1 MRFLGNVLSTIL
13 GLFVFFGIIFIGT
26 IAIVAAIGSS
36 SDTVTIKDNSV
47 ITLDLSQVQYDYA
60 GKYNYKDLNFKDSGN
75 DGVSN
80 ILAALE
86 AAKTDDRIKGV
97 SILNNYATLGL
108 VQMREIRQKLNDF
121 KTSGKFVVAYANEYT
136 QGEYYL
142 NSIADTVYLN
152 PVGAMNFKGLSSEIL
167 YLKGLQD
174 KTGIH
179 MEVIRHGKYK
189 SAVEPFLQDHMSE
202 ANREQVSAFI
212 HSMWQTIVSDIA
224 ESRKVSVDTLNAI
237 ADNLSARTPRLALEA
252 KLVDKVVYEDEY
264 HAGIRKALGVE
275 QSKEYNKISILD
287 YTKDFRLTEKTSGVK
302 DQIAVIYAQ
311 GQILNGE
318 GSVSYIGEGSINRAL
333 RKARLND
340 KVKAIVLRVNS
351 PGGSALTSDLIWREI
366 ELTKKVKPVVVS
378 MGDLAA
384 SGGYYI
390 SCNAD
395 RIFAD
400 PATITGSIGVYG
412 MYPNFKDLANEYGVN
427 AEVVSTHKNASSYS
441 PFRSVDPKFK
451 EVQTESVETI
461 YDTFVNRVAAG
472 RNMTFE
478 QVDAIAQGR
487 VWTGA
492 DAIKNGLVDEL
503 GNIDNAIA
511 YAAEKVEIDKFKV
524 VSYPE
529 YEVNFKDMLRMYFGS
544 SMIQSQDDLLKEK
557 IGEENFKMM
566 EKLNYF
572 NKMKGAQAILPFELS
587 VY

>member
-13 GLFVFFGIIFIGT
+13 GLFVFFGIVFFGT

-36 SDTVTIKDNSV
+36 SDTITIKDNSV

-75 DGVSN
+75 DGVSD

-97 SILNNYATLGL
+97 SILNDYTTLGL

-152 PVGAMNFKGLSSEIL
+152 PVGAMSFKGLSSEIL

-202 ANREQVSAFI
+202 ANREQVSVFI

-224 ESRKVSVDTLNAI
+224 ESRKISVDTLNAI

-252 KLVDKVVYEDEY
+252 KLVDKVAYEDEY

-287 YTKDFRLTEKTSGVK
+287 YTKDFRQTEKTSGVK

-318 GSVSYIGEGSINRAL
+318 GNVSYIGEGSINRAL

-412 MYPNFKDLANEYGVN
+412 MYPNFKDLAEEYGVN
-427 AEVVSTHKNASSYS
+427 AEVVSTHKNSSGYS

-451 EVQTESVETI
+451 EVQTESVEAI

-511 YAAEKVEIDKFKV
+511 YAAKKVEIDQFKV